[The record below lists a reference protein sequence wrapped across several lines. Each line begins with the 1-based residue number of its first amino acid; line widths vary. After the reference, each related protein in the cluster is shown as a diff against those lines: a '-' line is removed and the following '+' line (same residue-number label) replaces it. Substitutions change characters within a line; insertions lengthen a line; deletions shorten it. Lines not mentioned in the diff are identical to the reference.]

1 MNLYTYTLPDSSAK
15 AVKVSLEVLKDK
27 LPTKTY
33 EKNNRDDEHL
43 FPREKRKEKRLTL
56 CSKGFSVSTVVVIV
70 DIILVRVFVCV
81 CFTSK

>member
-43 FPREKRKEKRLTL
+43 FSREKKKEREKDLPCAPKAFQQVRLL
-56 CSKGFSVSTVVVIV
+56 
-70 DIILVRVFVCV
+70 
-81 CFTSK
+81 